1 MQTEVRHTD
10 LRVAGSQ
17 TAPDG
22 GMKMKLVGIQQTA
35 GRRSMVSGTT
45 SIAQAT
51 ELKMSGEADIGQELM
66 ALGHISQQDHGIQM
80 AMVGGMKIQLVG
92 IQQTAG

>member
-45 SIAQAT
+45 SIAQVI
-51 ELKMSGEADIGQELM
+51 ELKMSGEADIG
-66 ALGHISQQDHGIQM
+66 
-80 AMVGGMKIQLVG
+80 
-92 IQQTAG
+92 